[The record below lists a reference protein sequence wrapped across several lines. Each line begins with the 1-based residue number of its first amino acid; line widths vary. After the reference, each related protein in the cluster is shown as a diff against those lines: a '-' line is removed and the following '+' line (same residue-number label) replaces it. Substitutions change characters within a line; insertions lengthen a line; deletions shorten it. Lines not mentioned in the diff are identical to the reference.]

1 MPFPFTHVLRGI
13 AIGSVEVVP
22 GVSGG
27 TVALVV
33 GVYER
38 LIAAASH
45 LVSAARASTDVLR
58 GRGAAR
64 ARAEVARVEWS
75 LVLAVLAG
83 MVLAVLV
90 AARLLPPLIEAHP
103 VGTSAL
109 FFGMVAASVAV
120 PVLELGGVRG
130 VREWGLVAVGAV
142 GTGLVTGLPPGDLTD
157 PPLWLVAPAAALA
170 VCALVLPGLSGS
182 FLLLALG
189 LYEPTLRAVDE
200 RDLAYVGT
208 FLLGAVLGLAF
219 FVKGL
224 QWLLLHHRRTV
235 LALMAGILVGAL
247 RALWPWQ
254 TPDRG
259 LLAPDPGWP
268 AMLGVA
274 LLGAALV
281 GTLVVVQVRMGPSTG
296 AHARGRDRHDSRVVH
311 DTSGETAHE
320 DVRTRRRAAP
330 PVRRRE

>member
-13 AIGSVEVVP
+13 VIGSVEVVP

-45 LVSAARASTDVLR
+45 LVSAARASTDLAR
-58 GRGAAR
+58 GRGADR
-64 ARAEVARVEWS
+64 SRAELARVDWP
-75 LVLAVLAG
+75 LVVAVLAG
-83 MVLAVLV
+83 MALAVLV

-103 VGTSAL
+103 VATSAL
-109 FFGMVAASVAV
+109 FLGMVAASVAV

-130 VREWGLVAVGAV
+130 AREWGLVVVGAV
-142 GTGLVTGLPPGDLTD
+142 GTALLTGLPPGDLTD

-208 FLLGAVLGLAF
+208 FLLGAVLGLAL

-235 LALMAGILVGAL
+235 LALMTGILVGAL

-268 AMLGVA
+268 AMVGVA
-274 LLGAALV
+274 LVGVALV
-281 GTLVVVQVRMGPSTG
+281 GALVVVQVRAQPS
-296 AHARGRDRHDSRVVH
+296 AARHAR
-311 DTSGETAHE
+311 
-320 DVRTRRRAAP
+320 RR
-330 PVRRRE
+330 

>member
-1 MPFPFTHVLRGI
+1 VSSFRPTHVLRGV

-45 LVSAARASTDVLR
+45 LVSAARATSDV
-58 GRGAAR
+58 R
-64 ARAEVARVEWS
+64 ARAEVGRVEWG
-75 LVLAVLAG
+75 LVLAVLTG
-83 MVLAVLV
+83 MVAAVLV

-120 PVLELGGVRG
+120 PLLDLGGLRG
-130 VREWGLVAVGAV
+130 VREWALVVAGAV
-142 GTGLVTGLPPGDLTD
+142 ATGLVTGLPPGDLDD

-182 FLLLALG
+182 FLLLAMG
-189 LYEPTLRAVDE
+189 LYEPTLRAVDD

-208 FLLGAVLGLAF
+208 FMLGAVLGLAF

-224 QWLLLHHRRTV
+224 EWLLEHHRRTV
-235 LALMAGILVGAL
+235 LALMTGILIGAL

-254 TPDRG
+254 TDDRA
-259 LLAPDPGWP
+259 LLAPDSGWP
-268 AMLGVA
+268 LMVGVA
-274 LLGAALV
+274 VLGAAAV
-281 GTLVVVQVRMGPSTG
+281 AALVVVQL
-296 AHARGRDRHDSRVVH
+296 
-311 DTSGETAHE
+311 
-320 DVRTRRRAAP
+320 RTRP
-330 PVRRRE
+330 GVPTT

>member
-1 MPFPFTHVLRGI
+1 MSSFRFSHVLRGV

-38 LIAAASH
+38 LISAASH
-45 LVSAARASTDVLR
+45 LVSAARATTDVPR
-58 GRGAAR
+58 GLGWAR
-64 ARAEVARVEWS
+64 ARAEVARVEWP
-75 LVLAVLAG
+75 LVLAVLSG

-120 PVLELGGVRG
+120 PLLDLGGLRG
-130 VREWGLVAVGAV
+130 VREWVLLVVAAV
-142 GTGLVTGLPPGDLTD
+142 GTALITGLPPGDLDD
-157 PPLWLVAPAAALA
+157 PSLWLVAPAAAVA

-182 FLLLALG
+182 FLLLAVG
-189 LYEPTLRAVDE
+189 LYEPTLRAVDD

-224 QWLLLHHRRTV
+224 EWLLERHRRTV
-235 LALMAGILVGAL
+235 LALMTGLLIGAL

-259 LLAPDPGWP
+259 LLAPDAGWP

-274 LLGAALV
+274 VLGAAAV
-281 GTLVVVQVRMGPSTG
+281 AVLVVIQLRTQPSREERVRD
-296 AHARGRDRHDSRVVH
+296 A
-311 DTSGETAHE
+311 
-320 DVRTRRRAAP
+320 
-330 PVRRRE
+330 

>member
-1 MPFPFTHVLRGI
+1 MPAIRFTHVLRGV

-45 LVSAARASTDVLR
+45 LVSAARATADVPR
-58 GRGAAR
+58 GLGWSR
-64 ARAEVARVEWS
+64 ARAEVGRVEWG
-75 LVLAVLAG
+75 LVLAVLSG

-90 AARLLPPLIEAHP
+90 AARFLPPLIERFP

-120 PVLELGGVRG
+120 PLLDLGGLRG
-130 VREWGLVAVGAV
+130 AREWVLVVVGAV
-142 GTGLVTGLPPGDLTD
+142 ATALITGLPPGDLDD
-157 PPLWLVAPAAALA
+157 PSLWLVAPAAAVA

-182 FLLLALG
+182 FLLLAMG
-189 LYEPTLRAVDE
+189 LYEPTLRAVDD

-208 FLLGAVLGLAF
+208 FVLGAVLGLAF

-224 QWLLLHHRRTV
+224 EWLLERHRRTV
-235 LALMAGILVGAL
+235 LALMAGILIGAL

-254 TPDRG
+254 
-259 LLAPDPGWP
+259 DPGRALLPPDAGWL
-268 AMLGVA
+268 AMLGLAV
-274 LLGAALV
+274 LGAAAVAL
-281 GTLVVVQVRMGPSTG
+281 LVVVQQ
-296 AHARGRDRHDSRVVH
+296 
-311 DTSGETAHE
+311 
-320 DVRTRRRAAP
+320 RTQL
-330 PVRRRE
+330 PVRARHRAP

>member
-1 MPFPFTHVLRGI
+1 MSSFRPTHVLRGV

-45 LVSAARASTDVLR
+45 LVSAARATSDVPR
-58 GRGAAR
+58 GLGWAR
-64 ARAEVARVEWS
+64 ARAEVGRVEWG
-75 LVLAVLAG
+75 LVLAVLTG
-83 MVLAVLV
+83 MVAAVLV

-120 PVLELGGVRG
+120 PLLDLGGLRG
-130 VREWGLVAVGAV
+130 VREWALVVAGAV
-142 GTGLVTGLPPGDLTD
+142 ATGLVTGLPPGDLDD

-182 FLLLALG
+182 FLLLAMG
-189 LYEPTLRAVDE
+189 LYEPTLRAVDD

-208 FLLGAVLGLAF
+208 FMLGAVLGLAF

-224 QWLLLHHRRTV
+224 EWLLEHHRRTV
-235 LALMAGILVGAL
+235 LALMTGILIGAL

-254 TPDRG
+254 TDDRA
-259 LLAPDPGWP
+259 LLAPDSGWP
-268 AMLGVA
+268 LMVGVA
-274 LLGAALV
+274 VLGAAAV
-281 GTLVVVQVRMGPSTG
+281 AALVVVQL
-296 AHARGRDRHDSRVVH
+296 
-311 DTSGETAHE
+311 
-320 DVRTRRRAAP
+320 RTRP
-330 PVRRRE
+330 GVPTT

>member
-1 MPFPFTHVLRGI
+1 VTSFTHVLRGV

-33 GVYER
+33 GLYER

-45 LVSAARASTDVLR
+45 LVSAARATVDVPR
-58 GRGAAR
+58 GLGWSR
-64 ARAEVARVEWS
+64 ARTEFSRVEWP
-75 LVLAVLAG
+75 

-90 AARLLPPLIEAHP
+90 GMVAAVLVAARFLPPVIQAHP
-103 VGTSAL
+103 VATNAL

-120 PVLELGGVRG
+120 PVLDLGGVRG
-130 VREWGLVAVGAV
+130 GREWALVVVGAV
-142 GTGLVTGLPPGDLTD
+142 GTALVTGLPPGDLTE
-157 PPLWLVAPAAALA
+157 PSLWLVAPAAALA

-182 FLLLALG
+182 FLLLAMG
-189 LYEPTLRAVDE
+189 LYEPTLRAVDD

-224 QWLLLHHRRTV
+224 EWVLARHRRTV
-235 LALMAGILVGAL
+235 LALMTGILIGAL

-254 TPDRG
+254 TADRG
-259 LLAPDPGWP
+259 LLVPDPGWP

-281 GTLVVVQVRMGPSTG
+281 GVLVAVQLRMQ
-296 AHARGRDRHDSRVVH
+296 
-311 DTSGETAHE
+311 
-320 DVRTRRRAAP
+320 AAAGS
-330 PVRRRE
+330 

>member
-1 MPFPFTHVLRGI
+1 MSSFRFSNVLRGV

-45 LVSAARASTDVLR
+45 LVSSARASVDVPR
-58 GRGAAR
+58 GRGWAR
-64 ARAEVARVEWS
+64 ARAEFVRVEWP
-75 LVLAVLAG
+75 LVLAVLLG
-83 MVLAVLV
+83 MVAAVLV
-90 AARLLPPLIEAHP
+90 AARFLPPLIEAHP
-103 VGTSAL
+103 VATNAL

-120 PVLELGGVRG
+120 PVLDLGGLRG
-130 VREWGLVAVGAV
+130 AREWGLVVVGAA
-142 GTGLVTGLPPGDLTD
+142 GTALVTGLPPGDFAE
-157 PPLWLVAPAAALA
+157 PPLWIVAPAAALA

-182 FLLLALG
+182 FLLLAMG
-189 LYEPTLRAVDE
+189 LYEPTLRAVDD

-224 QWLLLHHRRTV
+224 EWLLVHHRRTV
-235 LALMAGILVGAL
+235 LALMTGILIGAL

-254 TPDRG
+254 TEDRG
-259 LLAPDPGWP
+259 LLVPDAGWP

-274 LLGAALV
+274 LVGAVLV
-281 GTLVVVQVRMGPSTG
+281 GVLVAVQVRMQPSTG
-296 AHARGRDRHDSRVVH
+296 AHARQHG
-311 DTSGETAHE
+311 
-320 DVRTRRRAAP
+320 
-330 PVRRRE
+330 

>member
-1 MPFPFTHVLRGI
+1 MSSFRPTHVLRGV

-45 LVSAARASTDVLR
+45 LVSAARATSDVPR
-58 GRGAAR
+58 GLGWAR
-64 ARAEVARVEWS
+64 ARAEVARVEWG
-75 LVLAVLAG
+75 LVLAVLTG
-83 MVLAVLV
+83 MVAAVLV
-90 AARLLPPLIEAHP
+90 AARLLPPLIEEHP

-120 PVLELGGVRG
+120 PLLELGGLRG
-130 VREWGLVAVGAV
+130 VREWGLVVLGAV
-142 GTGLVTGLPPGDLTD
+142 GTALVTGLPPGDLDD

-182 FLLLALG
+182 FLLLAMG
-189 LYEPTLRAVDE
+189 LYEPTLRAVDD

-224 QWLLLHHRRTV
+224 EWLLQHHRRTV
-235 LALMAGILVGAL
+235 LALMTGILIGAL

-254 TPDRG
+254 DADRG
-259 LLAPDPGWP
+259 LLAADGGWP
-268 AMLGVA
+268 AMVGVA
-274 LLGAALV
+274 VLGAAAV
-281 GTLVVVQVRMGPSTG
+281 ATLVAVQL
-296 AHARGRDRHDSRVVH
+296 
-311 DTSGETAHE
+311 
-320 DVRTRRRAAP
+320 RTLPQQAAP
-330 PVRRRE
+330 RHRAR

>member
-1 MPFPFTHVLRGI
+1 MSSFRFSHVLRGV

-38 LIAAASH
+38 LISAASH
-45 LVSAARASTDVLR
+45 LVSAARATTDVPR
-58 GRGAAR
+58 GLGWAR
-64 ARAEVARVEWS
+64 ARAEVARVEWP
-75 LVLAVLAG
+75 LVLAVLSG

-120 PVLELGGVRG
+120 PLLDLGGLRG
-130 VREWGLVAVGAV
+130 VREWVLLVVAAV
-142 GTGLVTGLPPGDLTD
+142 GTALITGLPPGDLDD
-157 PPLWLVAPAAALA
+157 PSLWLVAPAAAVA

-182 FLLLALG
+182 FLLLAVG
-189 LYEPTLRAVDE
+189 LYEPTLRAVD

-219 FVKGL
+219 FVE
-224 QWLLLHHRRTV
+224 
-235 LALMAGILVGAL
+235 AGPRCSASRCWGPP
-247 RALWPWQ
+247 RWPSW
-254 TPDRG
+254 
-259 LLAPDPGWP
+259 WP
-268 AMLGVA
+268 SSCG
-274 LLGAALV
+274 
-281 GTLVVVQVRMGPSTG
+281 RSR
-296 AHARGRDRHDSRVVH
+296 RGRSASGTRDGRDSSVVH
-311 DTSGETAHE
+311 DTIRGPRNHE
-320 DVRTRRRAAP
+320 HHRQRLRHPRRQG
-330 PVRRRE
+330 PVREDDHRAPGPEAG

>member
-1 MPFPFTHVLRGI
+1 VSSFRLTHVLRGV

-38 LIAAASH
+38 LISAASH
-45 LVSAARASTDVLR
+45 LVSAARATADVPR
-58 GRGAAR
+58 GLGWAR
-64 ARAEVARVEWS
+64 ARAEVARVEWP
-75 LVLAVLAG
+75 LVLAVLSG

-90 AARLLPPLIEAHP
+90 AARVLPPLIEAHP

-120 PVLELGGVRG
+120 PLLDLGGRPG
-130 VREWGLVAVGAV
+130 VREWGLVVLGAV
-142 GTGLVTGLPPGDLTD
+142 GTALVTGLPPGDLER
-157 PPLWLVAPAAALA
+157 PSLWLVAPAAALA

-182 FLLLALG
+182 FLLLAMG

-224 QWLLLHHRRTV
+224 EWVLEHHRRTV
-235 LALMAGILVGAL
+235 LALMTGILIGAL

-254 TPDRG
+254 TADRG
-259 LLAPDPGWP
+259 LLAPDAGWP

-274 LLGAALV
+274 VLGAGAV
-281 GTLVVVQVRMGPSTG
+281 GALVVVQLRTQPSVG
-296 AHARGRDRHDSRVVH
+296 ARH
-311 DTSGETAHE
+311 
-320 DVRTRRRAAP
+320 RAT
-330 PVRRRE
+330 

>member
-1 MPFPFTHVLRGI
+1 MSSFRPTHVLRGV

-45 LVSAARASTDVLR
+45 LVSAARATSDVPR
-58 GRGAAR
+58 GLGWAR
-64 ARAEVARVEWS
+64 ARAEVARVERG
-75 LVLAVLAG
+75 LVLAVLTG
-83 MVLAVLV
+83 MVAAVLG

-120 PVLELGGVRG
+120 PLLDLGGLRG
-130 VREWGLVAVGAV
+130 VREWALVVAGAV
-142 GTGLVTGLPPGDLTD
+142 ATGLVTGLPPGDLDD

-182 FLLLALG
+182 FLLLAMG
-189 LYEPTLRAVDE
+189 LYEPTLRAVDD

-219 FVKGL
+219 FVTGL
-224 QWLLLHHRRTV
+224 EWLLEHHRRTV
-235 LALMAGILVGAL
+235 LALMTGILVGAL

-254 TPDRG
+254 ADGRD
-259 LLAPDPGWP
+259 LRAPDAGWP
-268 AMLGVA
+268 PMVGVA
-274 LLGAALV
+274 ALGAAAV
-281 GTLVVVQVRMGPSTG
+281 AVLVVVQL
-296 AHARGRDRHDSRVVH
+296 
-311 DTSGETAHE
+311 
-320 DVRTRRRAAP
+320 RTRPGVPAT
-330 PVRRRE
+330 